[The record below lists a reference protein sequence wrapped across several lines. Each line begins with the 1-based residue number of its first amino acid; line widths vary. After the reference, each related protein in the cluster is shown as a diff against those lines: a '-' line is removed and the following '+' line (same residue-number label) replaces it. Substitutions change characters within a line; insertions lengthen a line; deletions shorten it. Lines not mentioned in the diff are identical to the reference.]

1 MKITMTMKEARAALR
16 AHGVTPKDLIVDIYD
31 AIHDTLDPKYPDAD
45 IDEMHDFV
53 DEMTFK
59 VAE

>member
-1 MKITMTMKEARAALR
+1 MTMTMTMKEARAALK

-31 AIHDTLDPKYPDAD
+31 AIHDTLDTKYPNAD
-45 IDEMHDFV
+45 LDDIHDLV
-53 DEMTFK
+53 DSMTFK